1 MLTQGIIIAIL
12 MTMCFTSLVKYIQ
25 SKIKNENIKN
35 KIPNGFIIALIVGLI
50 VIIILSKFNYLDNK
64 VSTIWSFLEAWII
77 IAAIAGYGKI
87 AGERLIIFV
96 KALLSD
102 KGTQIASAELEIQQL
117 KDKIKNRK
125 DKVTYYKNK

>member
-125 DKVTYYKNK
+125 EKVTYYKNK